1 MKGGE
6 TGWQSLSGRI
16 GVAKKG
22 KQGMSINATPQARGS
37 LER

>member
-1 MKGGE
+1 MAVFK
-6 TGWQSLSGRI
+6 RKNR
-16 GVAKKG
+16 VAKKG